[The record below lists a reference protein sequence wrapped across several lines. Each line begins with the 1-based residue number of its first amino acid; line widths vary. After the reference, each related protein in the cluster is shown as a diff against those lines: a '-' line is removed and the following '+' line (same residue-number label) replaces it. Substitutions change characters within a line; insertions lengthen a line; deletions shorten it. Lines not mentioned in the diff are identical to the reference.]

1 MIFYCLL
8 ADEMQYCSN
17 KQDIILF
24 PDWQVRWFFMILVH
38 RSTGRWHEMTD
49 EKDKRWW
56 RRVKTEICMEE
67 QVGMM
72 EDRKLILQQET
83 MEMAVGGVGG
93 KRAVTTEFDCC
104 VCYAIL
110 SSMLQRLLRGGGGS
124 LQVDELV
131 HQQQGA
137 RQAGQAGFRA
147 TTVTTRVASWNW
159 PGETRG
165 GEEGRR
171 RGGKQK
177 ERREAEEQ
185 GSQTSKDSSERRGG
199 WGRERREEQG
209 EEFTHLIVGNTFEG
223 TVHTKRLRTS

>member
-1 MIFYCLL
+1 MK
-8 ADEMQYCSN
+8 CSIVLTN
-17 KQDIILF
+17 SISVLF

-38 RSTGRWHEMTD
+38 RSHLTSKLHEMNGRERQKVMDTEM
-49 EKDKRWW
+49 EK
-56 RRVKTEICMEE
+56 
-67 QVGMM
+67 G
-72 EDRKLILQQET
+72 EDRDIYGGREWSRTESWFYSRKQWRWEW
-83 MEMAVGGVGG
+83 GGVQEASCDD
-93 KRAVTTEFDCC
+93 RVWLLFMLRHSLIHVTASTE
-104 VCYAIL
+104 
-110 SSMLQRLLRGGGGS
+110 GGGES

-165 GEEGRR
+165 GEGGGARRR

-185 GSQTSKDSSERRGG
+185 GVTTSSKKRGG
-199 WGRERREEQG
+199 WGRERRENREKN
-209 EEFTHLIVGNTFEG
+209 LPI
-223 TVHTKRLRTS
+223 